1 MELCKAIGPLQR
13 VFELAEIKRCVP
25 SDWKSSHCNGD
36 LHGRLKQNWTGEW
49 ISLLLSVFALLL
61 PRYLLTLNQQEFT
74 LRWLAGTIPV
84 LVLEGEEIASSLKWD
99 TSSFLAW
106 LANNMPCVRPNFFF
120 YTKVFQLNFIQLIP
134 TLFPTLIIYLSLNT
148 SWLYTLHF
156 LFNDCEIQKGA
167 SVTFM

>member
-120 YTKVFQLNFIQLIP
+120 LHKGVSAHFYPTYSNFISNFNY
-134 TLFPTLIIYLSLNT
+134 LFIFKYKLAIYSSLP
-148 SWLYTLHF
+148 F
-156 LFNDCEIQKGA
+156 
-167 SVTFM
+167 